1 MAWKISKAEASA
13 ARQRSWETRRAKY
26 GPAGHAG
33 YYSRPA
39 TRPDTRLGRLVALLI
54 DDEILTEG
62 QVARIIECDRIA
74 VRRIADEGA
83 ASLRYRP
90 LTGDWGAATM
100 RRLIA
105 KRG

>member
-1 MAWKISKAEASA
+1 VAWKISKAEVSA

-26 GPAGHAG
+26 GKAGHAG
-33 YYSRPA
+33 YYSRPVV
-39 TRPDTRLGRLVALLI
+39 RPDTRLGRIVALLL
-54 DDEILTEG
+54 DDEVLSEG
-62 QVARIIECDRIA
+62 QIARVIECDRLE

-90 LTGDWGAATM
+90 LTGEWGAATM
-100 RRLIA
+100 KRLIA